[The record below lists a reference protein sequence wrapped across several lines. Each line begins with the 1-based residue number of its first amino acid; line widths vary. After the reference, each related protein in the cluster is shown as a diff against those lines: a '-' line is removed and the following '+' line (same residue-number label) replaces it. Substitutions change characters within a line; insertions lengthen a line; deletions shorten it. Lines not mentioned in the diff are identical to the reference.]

1 MKKIVMLLSIAVLA
15 SACAGMD
22 YQHQQNMATNAVG
35 WGLLGAGAGAAIA
48 SATHGDVGQA
58 ATIGTVAGAA
68 LGAANTPPPS
78 PAYSPVVSQP
88 QPPVPQYQ
96 PSAVYAP
103 PPVVYASPPVVYAP
117 APMLY
122 APPIV
127 YRDYYSPYCGLG
139 GLNFIYYGGNDYHCN
154 NGGGGYRHGYS
165 GGYGHNGKGGGGYR
179 YGYNGGYAH
188 RGKGDGNYRHRHS
201 GYSGGYGQN
210 HKGGRYFRK
219 GH

>member
-35 WGLLGAGAGAAIA
+35 SGLLGAGASAAIA

-78 PAYSPVVSQP
+78 PAYSPVISQP
-88 QPPVPQYQ
+88 QQPLPSYQ

-122 APPIV
+122 APPPY
-127 YRDYYSPYCGLG
+127 YRDYYNPYYGLG
-139 GLNFIYYGGNDYHCN
+139 GLNFIYYGGDYDHCN
-154 NGGGGYRHGYS
+154 TGGGGYRHGYS
-165 GGYGHNGKGGGGYR
+165 GGYGHHGKGGGGYR
-179 YGYNGGYAH
+179 YRYNGGYAH
-188 RGKGDGNYRHRHS
+188 RGTGDGNYRRT
-201 GYSGGYGQN
+201 YSGSYGHN
-210 HKGGRYFRK
+210 NKGGRNFRA